1 MNTMDDYLEFLI
13 ESYTATTTKRGRSQK
28 IKSTTGL
35 IGVSLARKK
44 NDPMYIRMMYHKH
57 MYMKLKEQLQ
67 KKYKSKAT
75 VLARQRAN
83 EYKKED

>member
-13 ESYTATTTKRGRSQK
+13 ESYSSTTTKRGRTQK

-67 KKYKSKAT
+67 KKYKSKAS